1 MYNPKSLLADE
12 FIDHQEILDTLA
24 YADANK
30 NNRELVESLLE
41 KARPR
46 WTNGQ
51 LHCTGLTHREA
62 SVLLACEDP
71 ELTQKM
77 FTLAEE
83 IKKAF
88 YGNRIVIFAPLY
100 LSNYCINGCVYCPY
114 HSINRNIPR
123 KKLNQEEVKRQV
135 IALQDMGHKRL
146 ALEAGEDPFHNPIEY
161 ILECIRTIY
170 SIKHKNGAIRRVN
183 VNIAATTVENY
194 RKLKEAGIGTYIL
207 FQETYHKESYLKLH
221 PFGPKHDYNYHTE
234 AMDRA
239 MEGGIDDVGLGVLFG
254 LVDYRFEILALMEH
268 ARHLEEDYG
277 CGPHTVSFPRIEPAE
292 GTPFSLPENIPHP
305 VSDKDFM
312 KIIAI
317 IRIAMPYTGIIISTR
332 ERPEMRDQLVKYGVS
347 QISAASETNPGGYD
361 EDAGSPTGESAI
373 PSSSKKKHSEA
384 QPYEKTGTTGAQ
396 FTLGDHRSLDEVI
409 SMMIDGGYIPSF
421 CTGCYRKGRV
431 GADFMDLAKPGLI
444 KEYCKPNAMFTFR
457 EYLEDYASPETKA
470 KGLALLKQ
478 LTQTFTKEE
487 LKRKVEG
494 NLCKIGEG
502 ERDLYF

>member
-1 MYNPKSLLADE
+1 MRNQN
-12 FIDHQEILDTLA
+12 FIDRDKLYGLLQNNTPNQSELNDILNKARKLKGLDLNDVAKLLCVEDEADIQKILDTA
-24 YADANK
+24 HYCK
-30 NNRELVESLLE
+30 
-41 KARPR
+41 
-46 WTNGQ
+46 
-51 LHCTGLTHREA
+51 
-62 SVLLACEDP
+62 
-71 ELTQKM
+71 
-77 FTLAEE
+77 EE
-83 IKKAF
+83 I
-88 YGNRIVIFAPLY
+88 YGKRLVLFAPIY
-100 LSNYCINGCVYCPY
+100 TGNACVNNCVYCGFRRDNK
-114 HSINRNIPR
+114 SLKR
-123 KKLNQEEVKRQV
+123 KILNLDEIEQETLHLLR
-135 IALQDMGHKRL
+135 MGHKR
-146 ALEAGEDPFHNPIEY
+146 ALLICGESPRNDADY
-161 ILECIRTIY
+161 MVQ
-170 SIKHKNGAIRRVN
+170 AIRRCYAAKDEKGSSIRRIN
-183 VNIAATTVENY
+183 VELAPMSVEDFA
-194 RKLKEAGIGTYIL
+194 KLKAEKIGTYVC
-207 FQETYHKESYLKLH
+207 FQETYDPIEYAKFHPANTPKGDYLYRL
-221 PFGPKHDYNYHTE
+221 TC
-234 AMDRA
+234 MDRA

-254 LVDYRFEILALMEH
+254 LVDYRFEILAIMEH
-268 ARHLEEDYG
+268 ARHLEEDFG

-305 VSDKDFM
+305 VNDKDFM

-361 EDAGSPTGESAI
+361 AGEGSTDADDHQ
-373 PSSSKKKHSEA
+373 K
-384 QPYEKTGTTGAQ
+384 TGAQ

-470 KGLALLKQ
+470 KGLELLKK
-478 LTQTFTKEE
+478 LTQTFSKEE
-487 LKRKVEG
+487 LKRRVEG